1 MAKYRKLGRTSN
13 QRKAL
18 LRNQVTQLLYHG
30 KIRTTEA
37 KAKEIR
43 KIAEGLKIG
52 RASCRERVLDA
63 V

>member
-43 KIAEGLKIG
+43 IPQSAALFPNLK
-52 RASCRERVLDA
+52 
-63 V
+63 